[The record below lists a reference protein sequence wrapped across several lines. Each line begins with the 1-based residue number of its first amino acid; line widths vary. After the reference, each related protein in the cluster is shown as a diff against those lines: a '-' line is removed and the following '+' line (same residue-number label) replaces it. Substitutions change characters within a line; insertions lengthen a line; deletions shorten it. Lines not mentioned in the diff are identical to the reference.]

1 MLINTYLKRKKFR
14 IIRTNF
20 YGHSS
25 DHKESYSE
33 KIYSSLK
40 SNLYLSD
47 DIFNPVNT
55 IDLVNLTYKILKNV
69 SGIFN
74 ISSDVPISKYK
85 FGKLISKRFN
95 LDEKLIKKSQM

>member
-1 MLINTYLKRKKFR
+1 MPKQNFADKYLLKNRKNSL

-40 SNLYLSD
+40 KM
-47 DIFNPVNT
+47 
-55 IDLVNLTYKILKNV
+55 KIY
-69 SGIFN
+69 I
-74 ISSDVPISKYK
+74 
-85 FGKLISKRFN
+85 
-95 LDEKLIKKSQM
+95 

>member
-1 MLINTYLKRKKFR
+1 MINTYLKIEKNSL

-40 SNLYLSD
+40 KNENLYLSD
-47 DIFNPVNT
+47 EIYFNPVNT
-55 IDLVNLTYKILKNV
+55 IDLVNLTYKILKKC
-69 SGIFN
+69 I
-74 ISSDVPISKYK
+74 
-85 FGKLISKRFN
+85 RN
-95 LDEKLIKKSQM
+95 L